1 MKTKDLDTLRSIYD
15 VFNED
20 KHAKLDPR
28 HLDFVKEEF
37 IPEIERPDGPYKIGG
52 MGSYALDQQR
62 LNRQSVA
69 TEPKDK
75 ARTGNPKPYPDVV
88 NVDFYTGKVWNTT
101 GKLSPETVSFPGY
114 NSYRKFVAP
123 LEQGGGGATVKNSS
137 QQTATIPFWLYQQH
151 KDNGKIR

>member
-1 MKTKDLDTLRSIYD
+1 MKTKDLDTLRTIYD
-15 VFNED
+15 IFNED
-20 KHAKLDPR
+20 KHAKLDPK

-69 TEPKDK
+69 TQPKDK
-75 ARTGNPKPYPDVV
+75 IRTGNPTPYPDVV
-88 NVDFYTGKVWNTT
+88 NVDFYTGKVWGDKIDNV
-101 GKLSPETVSFPGY
+101 TVTFPGFS
-114 NSYRKFVAP
+114 SYSKFIKP

-137 QQTATIPFWLYQQH
+137 QQTAQLPKWLYDQH
-151 KDNGKIR
+151 MAGKKIR